1 MNTPCERD
9 GQLDPSGTTATTCR
23 MERLQDA
30 QSPRTEANKSST
42 TTSKCSSGIEDD
54 WAGPAPA
61 SCKHPTNVAMIGCTP
76 LRSQGAGSGL
86 QGLVPA
92 AIPARPPAQQTFNL
106 RHGKHWLFFLPPHR
120 TIYTHFPSLL
130 MKHFGCKYHRPVLK
144 AQSRVDISVAFLLT
158 TTHRLILADPIN

>member
-1 MNTPCERD
+1 MNTSCEKDDRV
-9 GQLDPSGTTATTCR
+9 DPSSTTAASSR

-76 LRSQGAGSGL
+76 LRFQGAGSVL
-86 QGLVPA
+86 QGVVPA

-106 RHGKHWLFFLPPHR
+106 RHGKHELFFLPTHR
-120 TIYTHFPSLL
+120 TIYTYSLSLL
-130 MKHFGCKYHRPVLK
+130 MKYFGCKYHRPVLK

-158 TTHRLILADPIN
+158 TTHCLILADPIN